1 MRLKPICIVALAI
14 VLICFANSGA
24 VDIGSHTHGIHPDI
38 APVSLSEGIS
48 SGTAINYEL
57 IGLHVMNYQIGMP
70 VPQYTS
76 PRYYFGKDFQLGTID
91 NNYDVNFITEFL
103 ADP

>member
-1 MRLKPICIVALAI
+1 MRLKSICIVILAI
-14 VLICFANSGA
+14 GLIWLANSEA
-24 VDIGSHTHGIHPDI
+24 VDIGSHTHGIHPNV
-38 APVSLSEGIS
+38 APISLSKGTWS
-48 SGTAINYEL
+48 ATAINYEP
-57 IGLHVMNYQIGMP
+57 IGHHVMNYQIGMT

-91 NNYDVNFITEFL
+91 NNYDVNFITQFL